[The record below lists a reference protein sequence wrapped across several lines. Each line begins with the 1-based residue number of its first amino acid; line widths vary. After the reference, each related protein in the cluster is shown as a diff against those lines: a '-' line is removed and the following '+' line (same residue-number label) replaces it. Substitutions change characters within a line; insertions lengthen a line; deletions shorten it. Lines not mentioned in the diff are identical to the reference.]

1 MDNKLAYALLG
12 GIAAGIISIL
22 FNTAIAFLNT
32 PTFQRAATEGN
43 NLQQGTAYA
52 LVGLQC
58 LNFFIILLTC
68 FIGGY
73 VIGKMTTQRRLGL
86 YTGALAGIITYVGSF
101 LVRYIPNY
109 PGNLAGGTTSP
120 ALAAG
125 GILLSLVF
133 LLIWAGL
140 GGLLGFWGA
149 SAATR
154 KRPTYMSSPQPRQ

>member
-1 MDNKLAYALLG
+1 MDNKLTYALVG

-43 NLQQGTAYA
+43 NLQQSTAYA

-73 VIGKMTTQRRLGL
+73 AIGKMTAQRRLGL
-86 YTGALAGIITYVGSF
+86 YTGAIAGVITYIASF
-101 LVRYIPNY
+101 LVRYIPSY
-109 PGNLAGGTTSP
+109 PGNLARSTTST
-120 ALAAG
+120 ALVAG
-125 GILLSLVF
+125 GIIISLVF
-133 LLIWAGL
+133 LVIWAAL

-149 SAATR
+149 STATR
-154 KRPTYMSSPQPRQ
+154 KRPAYNAEE